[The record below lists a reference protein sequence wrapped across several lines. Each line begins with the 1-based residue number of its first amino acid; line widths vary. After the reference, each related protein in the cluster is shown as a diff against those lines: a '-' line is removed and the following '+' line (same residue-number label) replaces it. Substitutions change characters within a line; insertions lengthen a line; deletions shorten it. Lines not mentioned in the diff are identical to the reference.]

1 MNLASTC
8 YNDRM
13 TGQFSSSALIFFS
26 FLGERLLSDYA
37 VQPSLRYQV
46 KQLRDDVNAK
56 LEDVR
61 PSPVSVAS
69 VLEDKKKLDQQ
80 LIEGGTKLPEDASS
94 ESLGK

>member
-1 MNLASTC
+1 MHLS
-8 YNDRM
+8 
-13 TGQFSSSALIFFS
+13 FFS
-26 FLGERLLSDYA
+26 FLGLRLLSDYA

-56 LEDVR
+56 LEKVR
-61 PSPVSVAS
+61 PSLVSVAS

-80 LIEGGTKLPEDASS
+80 PIEGGTKLPEDASS

>member
-1 MNLASTC
+1 MIEWLDNSRAVHL
-8 YNDRM
+8 
-13 TGQFSSSALIFFS
+13 FFFS

-69 VLEDKKKLDQQ
+69 VLEDKKLDQQ

-94 ESLGK
+94 EILGK